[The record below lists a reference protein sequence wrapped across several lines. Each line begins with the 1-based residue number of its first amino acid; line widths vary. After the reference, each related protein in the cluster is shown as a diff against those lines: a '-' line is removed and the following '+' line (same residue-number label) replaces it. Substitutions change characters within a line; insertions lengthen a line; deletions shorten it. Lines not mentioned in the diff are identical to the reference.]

1 MDQLDSESSTPAVA
15 APRRRRAQRGDGARL
30 RDELVEAAELLLD
43 KAGEDAVTI
52 RAVAQAVGVSLPAV
66 YLHFGSR
73 LELLHTVCL
82 RVWGELGDWM
92 GDADAAS
99 HDPLN
104 ALHQRSVAY
113 VRFGLA
119 HPVRYR
125 LVMTGPTTA
134 ASGQVASSCFRF
146 LRGTVQQCVEAGA
159 LRGDATALTRAI
171 AAALHG
177 AVALLIFQP
186 PESWPEDVD
195 GFADDIATLATRGA
209 AAIEPRSVAG
219 QQRIDSSRS

>member
-1 MDQLDSESSTPAVA
+1 MDPLDSEPSGPAVV
-15 APRRRRAQRGDGARL
+15 APRRRRARRGDGARL
-30 RDELVEAAELLLD
+30 RNELVEAAERLLD

-92 GDADAAS
+92 DDAGAGS
-99 HDPLN
+99 HDPFT

-125 LVMTGPTTA
+125 LVMTGPATA
-134 ASGQVASSCFRF
+134 ASQQVASACFRF
-146 LRGTVQQCVEAGA
+146 LRGTVQQCLEAGA
-159 LRGDATALTRAI
+159 LRGDETALTRAI

-177 AVALLIFQP
+177 AVSLLIFQP

-195 GFADDIATLATRGA
+195 GFARDIATLATRGA
-209 AAIEPRSVAG
+209 AAIEPR
-219 QQRIDSSRS
+219 

>member
-1 MDQLDSESSTPAVA
+1 MDPLDCEPSAPAVA

-30 RDELVEAAELLLD
+30 RDELVEAAERLLD

-73 LELLHTVCL
+73 LELLHTVCI
-82 RVWGELGDWM
+82 RVWGELSDWM
-92 GDADAAS
+92 GDADS
-99 HDPLN
+99 HDPIN

-125 LVMTGPTTA
+125 LVMTGSATA
-134 ASGQVASSCFRF
+134 ASGQVASACFRF
-146 LRGTVQQCVEAGA
+146 LRGTVQQCVETGV

-177 AVALLIFQP
+177 AVTLLIFQP
-186 PESWPEDVD
+186 PESWPEDVE
-195 GFADDIATLATRGA
+195 GFARDIATLATQGA
-209 AAIEPRSVAG
+209 AAIEPR
-219 QQRIDSSRS
+219 

>member
-1 MDQLDSESSTPAVA
+1 MDPLDSVPSTPDVA

-30 RDELVEAAELLLD
+30 RNELVEAAEQLLD

-92 GDADAAS
+92 GDADGS
-99 HDPLN
+99 HDPFN

-113 VRFGLA
+113 VQFGLA

-125 LVMTGPTTA
+125 LVMTGPATA
-134 ASGQVASSCFRF
+134 ASGQVASACFRF
-146 LRGTVQQCVEAGA
+146 LRGTVQQCVEAGV

-177 AVALLIFQP
+177 AVSLLIFQP

-195 GFADDIATLATRGA
+195 GFARDIATLATRGA
-209 AAIEPRSVAG
+209 AAIEPR
-219 QQRIDSSRS
+219 

>member
-1 MDQLDSESSTPAVA
+1 MDPLDSEPSTPPAA

-30 RDELVEAAELLLD
+30 RDELVEAAERLLD

-92 GDADAAS
+92 GDASADAGS
-99 HDPLN
+99 HDPFN
-104 ALHQRSVAY
+104 SLHQRSVAY

-125 LVMTGPTTA
+125 LVMTGPATA
-134 ASGQVASSCFRF
+134 ASGQVASACFRF
-146 LRGTVQQCVEAGA
+146 LRGTVQECVEAGV

-195 GFADDIATLATRGA
+195 GFARDIATLATRGA
-209 AAIEPRSVAG
+209 AAIEP
-219 QQRIDSSRS
+219 